1 MAIEPLAGTAGAIA
15 GAASPANGQSGTETL
30 DYNDFLKLLLA
41 QMQNQ
46 DPLKPMDST
55 EYVSQLAT
63 FSNVEQALKQNAKLD
78 QLLITSNIA
87 QANGVVG
94 KTITSSDGSITGQ
107 VASVKIDAQGATAQL
122 TDGRTVELT
131 SGVTIGA

>member
-1 MAIEPLAGTAGAIA
+1 MAIEPLIGTAGTAA

-94 KTITSSDGSITGQ
+94 KTITSPDGSITGQ
-107 VASVKIDAQGATAQL
+107 VISVKIDAQGATAQL
-122 TDGRTVELT
+122 TDGRTLELT

>member
-1 MAIEPLAGTAGAIA
+1 MAIEPLAGTAGTVA

>member
-1 MAIEPLAGTAGAIA
+1 MAIEPLAGTAGTVA

-30 DYNDFLKLLLA
+30 NYNDFLKLLLA

>member
-1 MAIEPLAGTAGAIA
+1 MAIEPLTGTAGTTA
-15 GAASPANGQSGTETL
+15 GAASPPNSQSGTETL

-94 KTITSSDGSITGQ
+94 KTITSPDGSITGQ
-107 VASVKIDAQGATAQL
+107 VISVKIDAQGATAQL
-122 TDGRTVELT
+122 TDGRTLELT

>member
-1 MAIEPLAGTAGAIA
+1 MAIEPLTGTAGTTA
-15 GAASPANGQSGTETL
+15 GAASPANSQSGTETL

-94 KTITSSDGSITGQ
+94 KTITSPDGSITGQ
-107 VASVKIDAQGATAQL
+107 VISVKIDAQGATAQL
-122 TDGRTVELT
+122 TDGRTLELT